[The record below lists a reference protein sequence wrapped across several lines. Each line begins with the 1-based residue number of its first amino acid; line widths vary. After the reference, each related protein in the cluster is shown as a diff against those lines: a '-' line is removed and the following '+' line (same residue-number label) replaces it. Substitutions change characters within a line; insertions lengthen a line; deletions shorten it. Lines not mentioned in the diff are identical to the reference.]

1 MLYKINHTTCYD
13 YDEGVTFCHNIAILK
28 PKNIIG
34 QNLVNYNLD
43 ISPAPI
49 VFSEREDF
57 FGNTVTRFS
66 IQEYHKQLKVTATSK
81 VDRNM
86 ALAPNIDFFS
96 DAKKITLSETLQLL
110 KQVDPKS
117 LEARQFQLESVLIH
131 TIGQEIKDYALKSFK
146 PNRSVFEASYE
157 LMERIFNDFEFNTTF
172 SNVATPITDVMREK
186 KGVCQDFAQIAIAC
200 LRSVH
205 LPARYISG
213 YIETLPPPGK
223 EKLIGT
229 DASHAWFSVYIPTF
243 GWVDFDP
250 TNNQIP
256 KDQHIVVAWGRDYY
270 DVAPLKGVLYSSGL
284 SKLSVSVDIRP
295 EGGYP
300 TQQNKTDTQ
309 HQQQSQQSQQQ

>member
-1 MLYKINHTTCYD
+1 MLYKIIHSTNYE
-13 YDEGVTFCHNIAILK
+13 YDEGVTFCHNIAVLK
-28 PKNIIG
+28 PKSILG
-34 QNLVNYNLD
+34 HNLMNYNLT
-43 ISPAPI
+43 ISPTPSD
-49 VFSEREDF
+49 FSERVDF
-57 FGNTVTRFS
+57 FGNTITRFS
-66 IQEYHKQLKVTATSK
+66 IQKYHKNLNVTATSI
-81 VDRNM
+81 VDKDYTKSK
-86 ALAPNIDFFS
+86 NIEDYEA
-96 DAKKITLSETLQLL
+96 AKKITLLETLTLL
-110 KQVDPKS
+110 KGTEDEVLD
-117 LEARQFQLESVLIH
+117 ARQYQFESILINN
-131 TIGQEIKDYALKSFK
+131 INQDIVAYAEKSFK

-157 LMERIFNDFEFNTTF
+157 LMERIFKDFEFNTTF
-172 SNVATPITDVMREK
+172 SNVATPISEVMKAK

-200 LRSVH
+200 LRSVK

-256 KDQHIVVAWGRDYY
+256 KNQHIIVAWGRDYY

-295 EGGYP
+295 YKPE
-300 TQQNKTDTQ
+300 QEQA
-309 HQQQSQQSQQQ
+309 QQQQQ